1 MNQTIRSL
9 YLLWQVDDTNYPI
22 ARAYLTKLGVQLPK
36 NPTNE
41 RVSCAMA
48 EELSKAGLGDITKTD
63 LRDFR
68 RDATVADNRVKKLE
82 KMIMER
88 SQ

>member
-1 MNQTIRSL
+1 MNQTLRSL
-9 YLLWQVDDTNYPI
+9 HLLWEVDWTNYPI

-36 NPTNE
+36 NPTDE
-41 RVSCAMA
+41 RVRCAMA
-48 EELSKAGLGDITKTD
+48 EELNKAGLGGITKTD

-68 RDATVADNRVKKLE
+68 RDATVADNKVKKSE